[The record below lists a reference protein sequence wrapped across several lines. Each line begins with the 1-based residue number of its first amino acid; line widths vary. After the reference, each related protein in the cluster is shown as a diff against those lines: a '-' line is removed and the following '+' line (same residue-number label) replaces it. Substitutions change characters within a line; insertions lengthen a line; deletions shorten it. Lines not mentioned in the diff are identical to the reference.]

1 MAITYDKRTISDF
14 KSRLSGGGARPN
26 LFEVV
31 LGMPTWATKGF
42 GAGGIGGA
50 SAGGNGPLAEEARFM
65 IKAAELPAS
74 NVGDIPVN
82 FRGRILHVAGD
93 RTFDPWTVTIIN
105 NNDWSLRKTM
115 EDWSNVI
122 NNRVWDSGV
131 TNPTSYHADA
141 EVFQLARGGAKSNTS
156 GNVARAGTDQQPVV
170 AAYKFFGIWPSQVSS
185 IALDYGS
192 TDTIEEFQVT
202 FQVEYWGA
210 DYATDKTEGGKY
222 TTAANG

>member
-93 RTFDPWTVTIIN
+93 RTFDPWTVT
-105 NNDWSLRKTM
+105 
-115 EDWSNVI
+115 VI
-122 NNRVWDSGV
+122 NNTDFALRAMFENWSDGINDRQYD
-131 TNPTSYHADA
+131 TAIGDPDTYQKTA
-141 EVFQLARGGAKSNTS
+141 EVFQLSRSTKKGEKKPGENS
-156 GNVARAGTDQQPVV
+156 GNIIAG
-170 AAYKFFGIWPSQVSS
+170 YKFYGIWPSQVSS

-202 FQVEYWGA
+202 FQVERRTA
-210 DYATDKTEGGKY
+210 DYAGAGDKVAEKKTEITG
-222 TTAANG
+222 